1 MEEESIH
8 IVEWPKEQRALLDHT
23 FSSEAPLHVTAW
35 PKETLNV
42 NMLHNQG
49 RDVPL
54 CIKIC
59 EPICAESNYR
69 VSLSLLGQPFIEI
82 VVKGITRLFACKDNG
97 RPDNPNMPNNP
108 DMPG

>member
-1 MEEESIH
+1 MEEQTIH
-8 IVEWPKEQRALLDHT
+8 IANWPKEQRALLDHS
-23 FSSEAPLHVTAW
+23 FSGEAPLHVTAW

-42 NMLHNQG
+42 NMVHNQG

-82 VVKGITRLFACKDNG
+82 AVKGITRLFACKDNT
-97 RPDNPNMPNNP
+97 PSDIP
-108 DMPG
+108 DMTTNPQVPK